1 MVKEKKRQVKQ
12 SSAKEVIDVLRER
25 IASHE
30 IPPGTRLVEER
41 MALEFGITRARMR
54 EVFSALEALDLVM
67 RIPNRGTVVCKLELN
82 QVFEIYDVREALE
95 GMCARLAAQNAPPDS
110 WQDMVD
116 LYAPGG
122 VMEQHV
128 KDNNIEACFE
138 EYSRL
143 RARMIDAAN
152 N

>member
-41 MALEFGITRARMR
+41 LALEFGITRARIR

-67 RIPNRGTVVCKLELN
+67 RIPNRGTIVCKLELS

-95 GMCARLAAQNAPPDS
+95 GMCARLAAKNVPPES
-110 WQDMVD
+110 WQEMLD
-116 LYAPGG
+116 LYAEGG
-122 VMEQHV
+122 VMETYV
-128 KDNNIEACFE
+128 KENNIEAFFG
-138 EYSRL
+138 EYR
-143 RARMIDAAN
+143 RWR
-152 N
+152 